1 MVEWGE
7 ARRMRFMI
15 AIDYQVVADKLDE
28 LCDKAAEGNDAVVVR
43 RQGGKN
49 VVMTSLE
56 HYSELLKAK
65 RNADYLEKI
74 DGAIEQLESGGGT
87 VHELIDNDTE
97 GDE

>member
-1 MVEWGE
+1 
-7 ARRMRFMI
+7 MI

-28 LCDKAAEGNDAVVVR
+28 LCEKAAEGDDALVVR
-43 RQGGKN
+43 RQGYKN

-87 VHELIDNDTE
+87 AHELIDTDID

>member
-1 MVEWGE
+1 MLAV
-7 ARRMRFMI
+7 
-15 AIDYQVVADKLDE
+15 DYQVAAGQLDE
-28 LCDKAAEGNDAVVVR
+28 LCDKAAEGDDAVVVR
-43 RQGGKN
+43 RQGYKS

-56 HYSELLKAK
+56 HYGELLKVK

-87 VHELIDNDTE
+87 IHELIDNDTE